1 MRLCEGCEESYNF
14 NLVGSLDN
22 ARLGNG
28 VRMGQVYGCWCN
40 NNQLLNIHKLT
51 PKMNSQF
58 CVMTLHF
65 LGAVNIHY
73 STICTCVHVSPPSIT
88 SEAGGGGQDIPTL
101 VMNS

>member
-58 CVMTLHF
+58 CVISS
-65 LGAVNIHY
+65 VQSI
-73 STICTCVHVSPPSIT
+73 STIFPLYVHVYMSVHPQLRLRRVEVVRTYRLS
-88 SEAGGGGQDIPTL
+88 
-101 VMNS
+101 

>member
-58 CVMTLHF
+58 CVISSVQSIST
-65 LGAVNIHY
+65 I